1 MKNRMTTTRTLAL
14 VILGAI
20 LLIAPAAAVSVAI
33 YGDTAGFNPDLHKEK
48 YTVVYSLPGF
58 QGKEFDKAVT
68 EYTNSSVDVIFI
80 GADDSFDA
88 ATAAAIEGAVGGG
101 KVLVISY
108 PASGK
113 FAKTKPAEGNTLAPG
128 GPYIEV
134 IAPASVPASTIFA
147 GLSTN
152 YSLTSP
158 VAARLNGTAKTGAT
172 VLLAYDSGQPALLFW
187 KASKGYVIEWT
198 LPSPVSYMNSTDAD
212 TVTDRVLTHVLDLRA
227 KAGIPTATPT
237 AALTTAPTTPSVTT
251 PGVPPTTAPT
261 KGSISFFST
270 PVGANVFF
278 DGMYRGITPLN
289 LTDIAAGYHLFKL
302 SMDDRYDYDGSIYVI
317 AGETVNA
324 YGKLPMLPKGVTNVP
339 TPVPTIAAT
348 PTPTTTQS
356 PDPLSNPTVVAA
368 AIGTITAGIG
378 AFATIYSQKMKSK
391 KE

>member
-1 MKNRMTTTRTLAL
+1 MKIRMTTTRTLAL

-134 IAPASVPASTIFA
+134 IAPASVPASAIFA

-261 KGSISFFST
+261 KGSISFFSS
-270 PVGANVFF
+270 PAGANVFF